1 MARYRW
7 VRRSEVRR
15 GYTIIY
21 LTEAGRKALQRLT
34 SAEHKIIVN
43 ELTAG
48 GGYDIEEGIIYIV
61 HTSIPVY
68 SRWRKIREILREAYK
83 RR

>member
-34 SAEHKIIVN
+34 PVEHKTIVN
-43 ELTAG
+43 ELT
-48 GGYDIEEGIIYIV
+48 
-61 HTSIPVY
+61 
-68 SRWRKIREILREAYK
+68 EAEATIW
-83 RR
+83 